1 MARVQ
6 ITVRALADLE
16 RLFDFLAEHNPKLAR
31 ERMLSVRRAFELLA
45 DHPLLG
51 RQAEDGRRE
60 LILSRG
66 RFGYVAKYRWVPAE
80 DMNVASFARNRLFSS
95 SGSAF
100 PCGFDSHRPRHFSL
114 SGMSPRCPW
123 IRISLA
129 PPDSGAR
136 PAMMS
141 AHVRRRPGPGC
152 NAPAGG

>member
-31 ERMLSVRRAFELLA
+31 ERMLSVRRALELLA

-51 RQAEDGRRE
+51 RQAEDGRRQ

-80 DMNVASFARNRLFSS
+80 DVILILAV
-95 SGSAF
+95 
-100 PCGFDSHRPRHFSL
+100 RHQL
-114 SGMSPRCPW
+114 E
-123 IRISLA
+123 
-129 PPDSGAR
+129 
-136 PAMMS
+136 
-141 AHVRRRPGPGC
+141 
-152 NAPAGG
+152 AGYKEE

>member
-6 ITVRALADLE
+6 IAVRALADLE
-16 RLFDFLAEHNPKLAR
+16 RLFDFLAEQNPKLAR

-80 DMNVASFARNRLFSS
+80 DVILILAV
-95 SGSAF
+95 
-100 PCGFDSHRPRHFSL
+100 RHQL
-114 SGMSPRCPW
+114 E
-123 IRISLA
+123 
-129 PPDSGAR
+129 
-136 PAMMS
+136 
-141 AHVRRRPGPGC
+141 
-152 NAPAGG
+152 AGYKEE

>member
-6 ITVRALADLE
+6 ITVRALADLK
-16 RLFDFLAEHNPKLAR
+16 RLFDFLAEYNPKQAR

-80 DMNVASFARNRLFSS
+80 DVILILAV
-95 SGSAF
+95 
-100 PCGFDSHRPRHFSL
+100 RHQL
-114 SGMSPRCPW
+114 E
-123 IRISLA
+123 
-129 PPDSGAR
+129 
-136 PAMMS
+136 
-141 AHVRRRPGPGC
+141 
-152 NAPAGG
+152 AGYKEE

>member
-31 ERMLSVRRAFELLA
+31 ERMLSVRRALELLA

-51 RQAEDGRRE
+51 RQTEDGRRE

-80 DMNVASFARNRLFSS
+80 DVILILAV
-95 SGSAF
+95 
-100 PCGFDSHRPRHFSL
+100 RHQL
-114 SGMSPRCPW
+114 E
-123 IRISLA
+123 
-129 PPDSGAR
+129 
-136 PAMMS
+136 
-141 AHVRRRPGPGC
+141 
-152 NAPAGG
+152 AGYKEE